1 MTGPMA
7 NPILQVQGLTVAYG
21 PVTAVRGV
29 DIAVHAGEVVALL
42 GANGAGK
49 SSTLNGIVGL
59 APVTGGTIRFR
70 DEDVTGLPTERL
82 IRRRLTLCPEGRR
95 VFTALTVEENLRL
108 GGYIKGRGRAFDEA
122 VADMYDLFPILAER
136 RRQLAGTLSGG
147 QQQMLAIARAL
158 MSGPE
163 LLCLDEPSLGLAPQI
178 VEQVFELITTLRGR
192 GVTILLVEQ
201 NVALSL
207 DVVDRAYLLASGE
220 VAGKGTAEELKASQ
234 LVEAAY
240 LGLH

>member
-1 MTGPMA
+1 M
-7 NPILQVQGLTVAYG
+7 LQVQGLTVAYG

-49 SSTLNGIVGL
+49 TSTLNGIVGL

-108 GGYIKGRGRAFDEA
+108 GGYTKGRGRAFDEA